1 MVAGLDTAPAH
12 AHPPFGEASERFLNR
27 ELSWLDF
34 NARVLALAEDEELP
48 LLERAK
54 FLAIFSQNLDE
65 FFEVRVSGLMEQ
77 LDAGLRTTTADG
89 LDLVDQ
95 LRSIRER
102 VDDLVTRAAA
112 VFSKEIVPALDD
124 DGIRFADWD
133 ALSDDD
139 RAHLEEMFVDS
150 IFPVLTPLAVDP
162 AHPIP
167 YISNLSLNLAV
178 TVRDPSSGD
187 ERFAR
192 VKVPPLLPRF
202 VALPDGERFVLLE
215 QVIAA
220 KLDALFPGMEVLAQN
235 VFHVTR
241 VADFELED

>member
-1 MVAGLDTAPAH
+1 MAGLDTASAHPAH
-12 AHPPFGEASERFLNR
+12 PVHGHPPFSDASERFLNR

-34 NARVLALAEDEELP
+34 NARVLALAEDDNLP

-95 LRSIRER
+95 LRSIRVR
-102 VDDLVTRAAA
+102 VDDLVSRAAA
-112 VFSKEIVPALDD
+112 VFAKEIVPDLDD
-124 DGIRFADWD
+124 EGIRFADWD
-133 ALSDDD
+133 SLAADD

-162 AHPIP
+162 AHPFP

-187 ERFAR
+187 ERFA
-192 VKVPPLLPRF
+192 P
-202 VALPDGERFVLLE
+202 
-215 QVIAA
+215 
-220 KLDALFPGMEVLAQN
+220 
-235 VFHVTR
+235 
-241 VADFELED
+241 

>member
-1 MVAGLDTAPAH
+1 TPHFRDLRPGSDRLIPEYHRMVAGLESAVVQP
-12 AHPPFGEASERFLNR
+12 HPPLNEPAERFLNR

-34 NARVLALAEDEELP
+34 NARVLALAEDRQLP

-65 FFEVRVSGLMEQ
+65 LF
-77 LDAGLRTTTADG
+77 
-89 LDLVDQ
+89 
-95 LRSIRER
+95 I
-102 VDDLVTRAAA
+102 
-112 VFSKEIVPALDD
+112 
-124 DGIRFADWD
+124 
-133 ALSDDD
+133 
-139 RAHLEEMFVDS
+139 DS

-162 AHPIP
+162 AHPFP

-178 TVRDPSSGD
+178 TVRDPSTGE

-202 VALPDGERFVLLE
+202 VALADGVRFVLLE

-220 KLDALFPGMEVLAQN
+220 KLDSLFPGMEVLAHHP
-235 VFHVTR
+235 FRVTR
-241 VADFELED
+241 DADFELEDEAEDLLEAMEKVQRRCSNIGRVVRLEVDTKTTGQVPDL